1 MDVDSCE
8 RDRMKVNGLDQHYT
22 CMSQLVKWLDIQNN
36 LTLTSK
42 IKVMIQCLDIN
53 HLFQMH
59 MLLSFLN

>member
-8 RDRMKVNGLDQHYT
+8 RDGMKVNGLDQHY
-22 CMSQLVKWLDIQNN
+22 MSQLVKWLDILNN